1 MKFKALRISDWK
13 QFQNIDI
20 DFHDR
25 LTILTGANGSGK
37 TTLLH
42 LLAKHFGW
50 EFSELATPT
59 KDRNNGKISYIANWY
74 RWFKKKDNN
83 DAIGKITYS
92 DNSFANLI
100 VPKVNSAIYNIEIHN
115 RKLLLGLNIL
125 SHRSAFKYQ
134 NIPSIATKKRNRKE
148 AYSLIE
154 QEVKKEQIVP
164 LTNGELVNISQV
176 PDEVFSSKMMGDG
189 FAMKT
194 SDGIIVSPVEGTIVT
209 VFPTKHAVTI
219 NSVDGREVLIHLG
232 VDTVSLKGEGFETFV
247 EENQKVKVGDKLVKM
262 DVEFIEKNAKSSMP
276 IVVFTNLSEGES
288 VKLVEGT
295 VKAGELNKIEIVK

>member
-1 MKFKALRISDWK
+1 MSFFKNL
-13 QFQNIDI
+13 
-20 DFHDR
+20 
-25 LTILTGANGSGK
+25 
-37 TTLLH
+37 
-42 LLAKHFGW
+42 
-50 EFSELATPT
+50 
-59 KDRNNGKISYIANWY
+59 
-74 RWFKKKDNN
+74 FKGN
-83 DAIGKITYS
+83 
-92 DNSFANLI
+92 
-100 VPKVNSAIYNIEIHN
+100 
-115 RKLLLGLNIL
+115 
-125 SHRSAFKYQ
+125 
-134 NIPSIATKKRNRKE
+134 KE
-148 AYSLIE
+148 
-154 QEVKKEQIVP
+154 QDVKKEQIVP

-209 VFPTKHAVTI
+209 VFTTKHSVTI

>member
-1 MKFKALRISDWK
+1 M
-13 QFQNIDI
+13 
-20 DFHDR
+20 
-25 LTILTGANGSGK
+25 
-37 TTLLH
+37 
-42 LLAKHFGW
+42 FGIKRKKVDVF
-50 EFSELATPT
+50 EVVTPIE
-59 KDRNNGKISYIANWY
+59 GICIP
-74 RWFKKKDNN
+74 
-83 DAIGKITYS
+83 IT
-92 DNSFANLI
+92 A
-100 VPKVNSAIYNIEIHN
+100 VM
-115 RKLLLGLNIL
+115 
-125 SHRSAFKYQ
+125 
-134 NIPSIATKKRNRKE
+134 
-148 AYSLIE
+148 
-154 QEVKKEQIVP
+154 
-164 LTNGELVNISQV
+164 
-176 PDEVFSSKMMGDG
+176 DEVFAKKMMGDG

>member
-1 MKFKALRISDWK
+1 MSFFKNL
-13 QFQNIDI
+13 
-20 DFHDR
+20 
-25 LTILTGANGSGK
+25 
-37 TTLLH
+37 
-42 LLAKHFGW
+42 
-50 EFSELATPT
+50 
-59 KDRNNGKISYIANWY
+59 
-74 RWFKKKDNN
+74 FKGNK
-83 DAIGKITYS
+83 
-92 DNSFANLI
+92 
-100 VPKVNSAIYNIEIHN
+100 
-115 RKLLLGLNIL
+115 
-125 SHRSAFKYQ
+125 
-134 NIPSIATKKRNRKE
+134 
-148 AYSLIE
+148 E

-164 LTNGELVNISQV
+164 LTNGELVNISQ
-176 PDEVFSSKMMGDG
+176 MMGDG

>member
-1 MKFKALRISDWK
+1 MSFFKNL
-13 QFQNIDI
+13 
-20 DFHDR
+20 
-25 LTILTGANGSGK
+25 
-37 TTLLH
+37 
-42 LLAKHFGW
+42 
-50 EFSELATPT
+50 
-59 KDRNNGKISYIANWY
+59 
-74 RWFKKKDNN
+74 FKGNK
-83 DAIGKITYS
+83 
-92 DNSFANLI
+92 
-100 VPKVNSAIYNIEIHN
+100 
-115 RKLLLGLNIL
+115 
-125 SHRSAFKYQ
+125 
-134 NIPSIATKKRNRKE
+134 
-148 AYSLIE
+148 E

-209 VFPTKHAVTI
+209 VFQTKHAVTI